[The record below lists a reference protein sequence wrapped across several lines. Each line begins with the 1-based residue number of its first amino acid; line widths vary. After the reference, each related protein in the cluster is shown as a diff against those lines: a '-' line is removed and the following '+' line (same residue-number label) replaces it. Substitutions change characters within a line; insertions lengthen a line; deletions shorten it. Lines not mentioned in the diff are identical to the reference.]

1 MLRYVYPVRK
11 NDQTAGTSWIARSEM
26 SVSGARTS
34 SEAADGEETGTMR
47 IESEAEVEC
56 LVKMS

>member
-11 NDQTAGTSWIARSEM
+11 NDQTAGIMWIARSEM

-47 IESEAEVEC
+47 IESEAE
-56 LVKMS
+56 